1 MSTAVAPPAGMPLR
15 THVRELRQRATRAT
29 AAVVIGVIAGFAL
42 SGNILDI
49 VRVPIEQIAA
59 TRDASLN
66 YTSITGAFDLRLRVA
81 LIAGLALSSP
91 VWIAEIFGFVAPGLT
106 RREKRYMFGFFAAA
120 LPLFLVGGAFGLALF
135 PHMVEL
141 LSSFAAAEDS
151 TVLDASM
158 YVDFVLKIVVICG
171 IAFVAPALLVL
182 LNTLGI
188 LPARA
193 IARSWRWVIVA
204 IVLFSAIATPAADI
218 LSMFVVAVPLVALF
232 AAAWAVA
239 ALHDR
244 LGARRSRPMPHTR
257 GESRVRT
264 HG

>member
-29 AAVVIGVIAGFAL
+29 VAIALGVVVGFAL
-42 SGNILDI
+42 SGNLLDI

-106 RREKRYMFGFFAAA
+106 RREKRYLFGFFAAA
-120 LPLFLVGGAFGLALF
+120 LPLFIVGATFGLALF

-151 TVLDASM
+151 TVLDAST
-158 YVDFVLKIVVICG
+158 YVDFVLKIVVVCG
-171 IAFVAPALLVL
+171 IAFVAPVLLVL
-182 LNTLGI
+182 LNALGI
-188 LPARA
+188 LPART
-193 IARSWRWVIVA
+193 IARNWRWVVVA

-232 AAAWAVA
+232 VGAWAVA
-239 ALHDR
+239 AVHDR
-244 LGARRSRPMPHTR
+244 LDARRNSQTPTSR
-257 GESRVRT
+257 GEARVRT